1 MSLLEGA
8 QSWREFVK
16 TYGQPEEVTKDEA
29 KALNPNNVWTLW
41 SRSNDYLINEF
52 AEGDEVIG
60 YWKTPKTWDCQ
71 ASTLF
76 VTMTIWID
84 CPTCEEMLTDDPDWD
99 QDDCSECEG
108 AGTLAIELED
118 CIDAKTEEEVFSKRR
133 S

>member
-1 MSLLEGA
+1 MSLLEDA
-8 QSWREFVK
+8 QGWRKFIK
-16 TYGQPEEVTKDEA
+16 TYGQPEEVDKDDA
-29 KALNPNNVWTLW
+29 KALNPNSVWTLW

-52 AEGDEVIG
+52 AEGDEVIS
-60 YWKTPKTWDCQ
+60 YWKTPRAWEGK
-71 ASTLF
+71 AGALVIPMTLW
-76 VTMTIWID
+76 VD
-84 CPTCEEMLTDDPDWD
+84 CPTCDEMLSEDPDWD